1 MVMMMVM
8 FIIIFNIMKI
18 MLRLEEE
25 PTELR
30 SCQHLLRGMRSRKG
44 ATCNIQVY
52 KKKLSHS
59 SFEIRMTWQGH
70 HQLSGKSDENKSF

>member
-1 MVMMMVM
+1 LSFETKSAMMVMMMVM

-44 ATCNIQVY
+44 ATCQ
-52 KKKLSHS
+52 
-59 SFEIRMTWQGH
+59 
-70 HQLSGKSDENKSF
+70 

>member
-52 KKKLSHS
+52 QKNCHIHHS
-59 SFEIRMTWQGH
+59 R
-70 HQLSGKSDENKSF
+70 SG

>member
-1 MVMMMVM
+1 MLSFETKTAIMVINMMMVVM

-18 MLRLEEE
+18 LLRLEEV

-44 ATCNIQVY
+44 ATCQ
-52 KKKLSHS
+52 
-59 SFEIRMTWQGH
+59 
-70 HQLSGKSDENKSF
+70 